1 MAEMLTPTL
10 AAGSAGSGNSFA
22 VLLLGAAL
30 VLVFFG
36 WKLLQALFVLINGL
50 LGAVGKVLGTL
61 AGALLVVVGAGA
73 LLFFGA
79 RSADAP
85 APTPPAPP
93 APPPIEPPVATGLP
107 VWVYVLGLA
116 AIGVLVAV
124 GASLVGHVGRAE
136 RERYEV
142 EAIRR
147 HAAGARPSD
156 SPHPVVTM
164 PASPT
169 APRHPGSTS
178 RPAPEFAHGP
188 EPARPGDGVRDTRR
202 AQTVPQN
209 GGSAKRG
216 APRRQR
222 RRRS

>member
-10 AAGSAGSGNSFA
+10 AVGSAGNGNSFA
-22 VLLLGAAL
+22 VLLLGAVL

-50 LGAVGKVLGTL
+50 LGAIAKVLGTL
-61 AGALLVVVGAGA
+61 AGALLVVVGLGA

-79 RSADAP
+79 RSVDAP
-85 APTPPAPP
+85 APAPP
-93 APPPIEPPVATGLP
+93 ASPPAEPPATGLP
-107 VWVYVLGLA
+107 VWVYVLAIA

-124 GASLVGHVGRAE
+124 GASLVAHVGQAE

-147 HAAGARPSD
+147 HAAGVRPSD

-164 PASPT
+164 PARPT
-169 APRHPGSTS
+169 APRHPSSTS

-188 EPARPGDGVRDTRR
+188 EPVRPGDGVREPRR
-202 AQTVPQN
+202 TQAVPQN
-209 GGSAKRG
+209 GGAAKRA